1 MAYGLKKISPLDL
14 KPSTG
19 IGVKL
24 PFMSPSVFTTVYTT
38 KEQLKYNIINYMLT
52 DVGERPMNPNFGMGL
67 RSRLF
72 ESITRSTTD
81 EIKQSIQSQIE
92 ATFPIVQIQQ
102 LDIIGKPDVNS
113 IIIQFSYTIKTSKEV
128 DSILLKIQ
136 NA

>member
-1 MAYGLKKISPLDL
+1 MAYGLKQISPLDL

-52 DVGERPMNPNFGMGL
+52 DLGERPMNPNFGMGL

-72 ESITRSTTD
+72 ESITAITA
-81 EIKQSIQSQIE
+81 EELKQSIQTQIE
-92 ATFPIVQIQQ
+92 ANFPTVQIQQ
-102 LDIIGKPDVNS
+102 LDIVGKPDINS
-113 IIIQFSYTIKTSKEV
+113 IIIQFSYFVKTSKET
-128 DSILLKIQ
+128 DSVLLKIQ
-136 NA
+136 NS

>member
-1 MAYGLKKISPLDL
+1 MAYNLRQISTLDL

-24 PFMSPSVFTTVYTT
+24 PFAAPSVFTVVYTT

-72 ESITRSTTD
+72 ESITESTAD
-81 EIKQSIQSQIE
+81 EITQSIRTQIE
-92 ATFPIVQIQQ
+92 FTFPIIEIQK
-102 LDIIGKPDVNS
+102 LNVLGDPDRSN
-113 IIIQFSYTIKTSKEV
+113 ITIQFSYFIKNSKET
-128 DSILLKIQ
+128 DGILLKIQ
-136 NA
+136 NI

>member
-24 PFMSPSVFTTVYTT
+24 PFMAPAVFTTVYTT

-52 DVGERPMNPNFGMGL
+52 DLGERPMNPNFGMGL

-72 ESITRSTTD
+72 ESITGTTNE
-81 EIKQSIQSQIE
+81 EIRQSIRTQIE
-92 ATFPIVQIQQ
+92 VNFPIVQIQQ
-102 LDIIGKPDVNS
+102 LEVIGKPDINS
-113 IIIQFSYTIKTSKEV
+113 IIIQFSYFVKTSKET

>member
-1 MAYGLKKISPLDL
+1 MAYGLRQISPLDL

-24 PFMSPSVFTTVYTT
+24 PFTAPAVFTTVYTT

-52 DVGERPMNPNFGMGL
+52 DLGERPMNPNFGMGL

-72 ESITRSTTD
+72 ESITGTTTE
-81 EIKQSIQSQIE
+81 EIKQSIQTQIE
-92 ATFPIVQIQQ
+92 TTFPMVQIQQ
-102 LDIIGKPDVNS
+102 LDVIGKPDINS
-113 IIIQFSYTIKTSKEV
+113 IIIQFSYFVKSSKET

-136 NA
+136 NS

>member
-24 PFMSPSVFTTVYTT
+24 PFTAPGVFTTVYTT
-38 KEQLKYNIINYMLT
+38 KEQLKYNILNYMLT
-52 DVGERPMNPNFGMGL
+52 DLGERPMNPNFGMGL

-72 ESITRSTTD
+72 ESISENTLED
-81 EIKQSIQSQIE
+81 MKQSIQTQIE
-92 ATFPIVQIQQ
+92 NIFPVVQIQR
-102 LDIIGKPDVNS
+102 LDVIGQPGYNS
-113 IIIQFSYTIKTSKEV
+113 INIQFSYTIKTSKET

-136 NA
+136 NV